1 MKKVYSQ
8 IADIIQTELLK
19 RGFVVNV
26 SCTPTPDNS
35 LKVITDE
42 FQTTPVIFKKVWIE
56 SFGVKVEEHENSK
69 GIKYTDYHI
78 SLDVFYEHFGGGK
91 NGCNLFSIS
100 LRKFEDWDEVKII
113 SIY

>member
-1 MKKVYSQ
+1 MEKIYHQ

-35 LKVITDE
+35 LKIITNE
-42 FQTTPVIFKKVWIE
+42 FQTTPIIFKKVWIE
-56 SFGVKVEEHENSK
+56 SFDVEVDQNETDK
-69 GIKYTDYHI
+69 GLKYVDYHI
-78 SLDVFYEHFGGGK
+78 AINVFYEHFDGGQ
-91 NGCNLFSIS
+91 NGCNLFYIS
-100 LRKFEDWDEVKII
+100 LRSFEDNDIVKIV